1 MPKPQNTRRAKQQ
14 KRRQAQTPLLA
25 LGVIAMALFA
35 LVNWWSAASGDPAA
49 GTTNAIG
56 SQVSANPSDTDIP
69 GLQAAERGAAGKP
82 VLVWFHADW

>member
-1 MPKPQNTRRAKQQ
+1 MPKPQYARRANRQQ
-14 KRRQAQTPLLA
+14 RRQAQTPLIA
-25 LGVIAMALFA
+25 FGVVAMAIFA
-35 LVNWWSAASGDPAA
+35 LVIWWSAAAGDPAA